1 MIYDDEADAFD
12 LAEDAELAQTLDKA
26 AAKIASRKV
35 GDQRFHDVFAVS
47 GLANIKICK
56 IFSFFCIYCSRTM
69 YSLVSNNRHTSRH

>member
-47 GLANIKICK
+47 GVAKICK
-56 IFSFFCIYCSRTM
+56 IFSFFPH
-69 YSLVSNNRHTSRH
+69 LL

>member
-35 GDQRFHDVFAVS
+35 GDERFHDVFAVS
-47 GLANIKICK
+47 GLANNIIYSFLPHY
-56 IFSFFCIYCSRTM
+56 ITGELHSGLFSKNSFYK
-69 YSLVSNNRHTSRH
+69 NKG